1 MINALYLKATLQA
14 VRASSAKLNSVLLK
28 IEIASGDIFQMDD
41 SILQKLCDELKDG
54 VGLTECGRTEDVLP
68 YGRSR
73 DAKIEGGCL
82 STIIEIPRGLKFGGQ
97 RSYASTDDFI
107 RVFSDGMVRDF
118 SIGLVN
124 VICQCDI
131 CNESLSSDYKQC
143 CEHLPG
149 EKNAAGDEIHTYNIK
164 EGRALFISADPFPVT
179 DDDNIQLLLEDWGLD
194 EASVMEAE
202 IKELSQSGKLDDI
215 PPELIEKYRGLG
227 LVYTASHPGIR
238 RRTRK
243 FGRRSH

>member
-14 VRASSAKLNSVLLK
+14 VLASSAKLNSVFLK

-73 DAKIEGGCL
+73 DAKIESGCL
-82 STIIEIPRGLKFGGQ
+82 STMIEIPKGLKFGGQ

-107 RVFSDGMVRDF
+107 MVFSDGMVRDF
-118 SIGLVN
+118 SIGLVD
-124 VICQCDI
+124 VICRCNI

-143 CEHLPG
+143 CEHFPG
-149 EKNAAGDEIHTYNIK
+149 ETDVNRDEIHTYNIK

-179 DDDNIQLLLEDWGLD
+179 DDDNIQLLLEDWGVD
-194 EASVMEAE
+194 EASLMEAK
-202 IKELSQSGKLDDI
+202 INELSQSGKLDDL
-215 PPELIEKYRGLG
+215 PSELREKYSKLG
-227 LVYTASHPGIR
+227 LVCTASHPGIR

-243 FGRRSH
+243 FRRHSR

>member
-14 VRASSAKLNSVLLK
+14 VLASSAKLNSVFLK

-73 DAKIEGGCL
+73 DAKIENGRL

-107 RVFSDGMVRDF
+107 RVFSDGMVPDF
-118 SIGLVN
+118 SVGLVD
-124 VICQCDI
+124 VICQCDT

-143 CEHLPG
+143 CEHFPG
-149 EKNAAGDEIHTYNIK
+149 EKDADRDEIHTYKIK

-179 DDDNIQLLLEDWGLD
+179 DDDNIQLLLEDWGVD
-194 EASVMEAE
+194 EASLMEA
-202 IKELSQSGKLDDI
+202 KTNELSQSGKLDDL
-215 PPELIEKYRGLG
+215 PPKLIEKYSRLG
-227 LVYTASHPGIR
+227 LAYTASHPGIR

-243 FGRRSH
+243 FGRRSR

>member
-1 MINALYLKATLQA
+1 MINSLYLAATLQA
-14 VRASSAKLNSVLLK
+14 LCTNSAKLDSVFLK
-28 IEIASGDIFQMDD
+28 LEIVSGDIFQIDD
-41 SILQKLCDELKDG
+41 SILQKLCQELKDG

-68 YGRSR
+68 YGSSR
-73 DAKIEGGCL
+73 EAEIENGYL
-82 STIIEIPRGLKFGGQ
+82 STIIEVPRGLKFGGQ

-107 RVFSDGMVRDF
+107 MVFSDGMVRDF
-118 SIGLVN
+118 SIGLVD
-124 VICQCDI
+124 VICRCDI

-149 EKNAAGDEIHTYNIK
+149 EKDVDRDEIYTYKIK

-179 DDDNIQLLLEDWGLD
+179 DDDNIQLLLEDWGVD
-194 EASVMEAE
+194 EASLIEAK
-202 IKELSQSGKLDDI
+202 INELSQSGKRDDL
-215 PPELIEKYRGLG
+215 PPELIEKYSGLG

-243 FGRRSH
+243 FRRRSR